1 MKTKVIVVLALQL
14 ITLVVADSNQKDGN
28 SLEQLE
34 GRLTRTMDELDRED
48 SIGIYGDM
56 VTLEKIAEDGE
67 PSEKSVDPLVSRIE
81 KFLRTRKIQINFP
94 NDASTAGLFGRAL
107 GQQNIDVELR
117 SLTHGASEGNTYI
130 REKLL

>member
-1 MKTKVIVVLALQL
+1 MKTKVIVVLTLQL

-34 GRLTRTMDELDRED
+34 GRLTRAMDELDRED

-94 NDASTAGLFGRAL
+94 NDASTAGLFGRAF
-107 GQQNIDVELR
+107 GQQNIDVEL
-117 SLTHGASEGNTYI
+117 
-130 REKLL
+130 